1 MARSIRVPKPIL
13 HLRVPKL
20 PDPNSAEPEI
30 FAEMT
35 LQEHLEELRSRI
47 LKCAIAVGLAMIFGF
62 WAAPKILMQ
71 IAEKAGAVGEVDIR
85 SPTDPLTLTFKVG
98 AYIGV
103 AIAMPII
110 VYQIIAFLAPGLTR
124 KEKRL
129 IYISLPFVSILFL
142 LGASYGY
149 FVAAPKALWFLK
161 NWNPGVF
168 VWQPDGPELV
178 NFFLTLILGLGAA
191 FQLPVV
197 MFVLAKIGIVSP
209 KKMRAWR
216 KYALILMLIA
226 AAIITPSTD
235 PFNMSIVAVP
245 LLILYEIGILLSQFF
260 AKTTFRGATAVA
272 DSSSDD
278 V

>member
-1 MARSIRVPKPIL
+1 L
-13 HLRVPKL
+13 HLKVPRL
-20 PDPNSAEPEI
+20 PDPNSPEPEV

-47 LKCAIAVGLAMIFGF
+47 LKIVLAVGLAMIFGF
-62 WAAPKILMQ
+62 WAAPHVLMQ

-103 AIAMPII
+103 AIAMPLII
-110 VYQIIAFLAPGLTR
+110 YQIIAFLAPGLTR

-129 IYISLPFVSILFL
+129 IYISLPFVSLLFL
-142 LGASYGY
+142 LGASYAY

-161 NWNPGVF
+161 NWNTSVF

-178 NFFLTLILGLGAA
+178 NFFLTLIIGLGAA
-191 FQLPVV
+191 FQLPIV
-197 MFVLAKIGIVSP
+197 MFVLAKIGIISP

-216 KYALILMLIA
+216 KYAIILMLIA

-235 PFNMSIVAVP
+235 PFNMAIVAIP
-245 LLILYEIGILLSQFF
+245 LLILYEFGIILSQVF
-260 AKTTFRGATAVA
+260 AKTTFRGANAVVA
-272 DSSSDD
+272 DSSTDD